1 MIRKILA
8 SSLLTLV
15 IGASLA
21 TFPVQAEPYEAREFR
36 SATQMAQA
44 EAGRHG
50 PFATARRAN
59 EVANYY
65 RSRGYDAQVYS
76 AWGDYFVNVW

>member
-1 MIRKILA
+1 MIRRILA
-8 SSLLTLV
+8 WFLATLA
-15 IGASLA
+15 IGASFVTSPA
-21 TFPVQAEPYEAREFR
+21 RGEPYAAREPLMPFQLAR
-36 SATQMAQA
+36 S

-50 PFATARRAN
+50 PFPTARRAN

-76 AWGDYFVNVW
+76 AGGDYYVNVR

>member
-8 SSLLTLV
+8 SALVTLA

-21 TFPVQAEPYEAREFR
+21 TFPVRAEPYAARD
-36 SATQMAQA
+36 SGMATQLARS

-50 PFATARRAN
+50 PFPTARRAN

-76 AWGDYFVNVW
+76 AWGDYYVNVR

>member
-8 SSLLTLV
+8 SFLATLA
-15 IGASLA
+15 ICALFA
-21 TFPVQAEPYEAREFR
+21 TFPARSEPYEARDTR
-36 SATQMAQA
+36 LALQLAQA

-76 AWGDYFVNVW
+76 AWGDYYVNVW